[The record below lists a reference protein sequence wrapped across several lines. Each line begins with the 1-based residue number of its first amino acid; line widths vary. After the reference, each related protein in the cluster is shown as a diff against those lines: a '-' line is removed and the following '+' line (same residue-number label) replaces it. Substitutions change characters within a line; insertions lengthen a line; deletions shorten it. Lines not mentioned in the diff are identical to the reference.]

1 MSLVPWGGIL
11 ERMASP
17 SFSSA
22 PWISPS
28 DGFFDSL
35 CSASSTMPAWAGSQ
49 GAGRVVLAHLSQE
62 NNRPELALA
71 AARRALGELGLGEND
86 VELIVLSLQYPF
98 SRLAY
103 SAAAS
108 W

>member
-1 MSLVPWGGIL
+1 MTLELGGIL

-35 CSASSTMPAWAGSQ
+35 CSASSTM
-49 GAGRVVLAHLSQE
+49 
-62 NNRPELALA
+62 
-71 AARRALGELGLGEND
+71 
-86 VELIVLSLQYPF
+86 LSLQYPF